1 MNGLEAVEGRI
12 WEVVEE
18 GVTVVKAGR
27 NKGISKGNCGVGVKE
42 GPNLSEGTKL
52 EEGGLADSG
61 DMAGERMVRIK
72 HNTKVAGSSGRGNGV
87 VMKGNSGVSD
97 IGTLL
102 RSKNNEEFGFG
113 RVEGEFVGGEPMME
127 RVKSVSKSS

>member
-1 MNGLEAVEGRI
+1 MNGLEAMEGRI

-27 NKGISKGNCGVGVKE
+27 NKGVSKGNCGVGVKE

-61 DMAGERMVRIK
+61 DMDGEGMVRIER
-72 HNTKVAGSSGRGNGV
+72 HA
-87 VMKGNSGVSD
+87 KG
-97 IGTLL
+97 
-102 RSKNNEEFGFG
+102 
-113 RVEGEFVGGEPMME
+113 
-127 RVKSVSKSS
+127 